1 LPELGSEPLTPGPR
15 GLEVLRTV
23 LAYNR
28 DPFQTLLNLAGE
40 YGDVVRFIAG
50 PVNAFL
56 VTGAEHIETVL
67 VRDAWS
73 FVPVRPFTVER
84 AMRQGLFTSHGYL
97 HHHQR
102 QLLQGAYAHEHVAR
116 FGGIITGWAERL
128 RDRWQTG
135 VEMDLEAQMEQL
147 VVRISLEILLG
158 DAGHPGMPEW
168 DDLVAS
174 ADVVNEYLGTRSTN
188 PLSAI
193 AEAVPVRSE
202 NRRFWRAMARL
213 EHGIEREVR
222 MRRAERVAAGED
234 FLTTLLQAPMSDRQ
248 VREEAIANITT
259 GNAVT
264 VSGLLW
270 TFYLL
275 AQHADVEAQLH
286 AELDTI
292 LADRL
297 PCVEDLPKLQY
308 TRMLIAEAMR
318 LYPPAWTIGRRVIQ
332 DYAIDDVHLPAGSLV
347 LVSPYVTHRDRRYFT
362 DPLRFDPERWTPTA
376 VAGRPAFS
384 YFPFSAG
391 PRSCLGEHLAWMEMQ
406 LIVAAIAQR
415 WRLRLEPGFP
425 LELLPLI
432 SLRPKYGMRMKAE
445 AR

>member
-1 LPELGSEPLTPGPR
+1 
-15 GLEVLRTV
+15 
-23 LAYNR
+23 
-28 DPFQTLLNLAGE
+28 
-40 YGDVVRFIAG
+40 
-50 PVNAFL
+50 
-56 VTGAEHIETVL
+56 
-67 VRDAWS
+67 
-73 FVPVRPFTVER
+73 
-84 AMRQGLFTSHGYL
+84 
-97 HHHQR
+97 
-102 QLLQGAYAHEHVAR
+102 
-116 FGGIITGWAERL
+116 
-128 RDRWQTG
+128 
-135 VEMDLEAQMEQL
+135 
-147 VVRISLEILLG
+147 
-158 DAGHPGMPEW
+158 
-168 DDLVAS
+168 
-174 ADVVNEYLGTRSTN
+174 
-188 PLSAI
+188 
-193 AEAVPVRSE
+193 
-202 NRRFWRAMARL
+202 MARL

-222 MRRAERVAAGED
+222 MRRAEPGVAHDD
-234 FLTTLLQAPMSDRQ
+234 FLSTLLRASAPMSDQQ
-248 VREEAIANITT
+248 VREEAIANVTT

-275 AQHADVEAQLH
+275 AQHANVEARLH

-297 PCVEDLPKLQY
+297 PGVEDLPKLQY
-308 TRMLIAEAMR
+308 TRMVIAESMR

-332 DYAIDDVHLPAGSLV
+332 DYALAGVHMPAGSLV
-347 LVSPYVTHRDRRYFT
+347 LVSPYVMHRDRRYFAE
-362 DPLRFDPERWTPTA
+362 PLRFDPKRWTPEATA
-376 VAGRPAFS
+376 SRPEFS